1 MEIDLLENYKHLS
14 FTHFQK
20 SQKTVKIR
28 AEKIVSQNVPTL
40 VFRPDWLSLLGSLI
54 FQSHGPLGA

>member
-28 AEKIVSQNVPTL
+28 AEKIVSQNVLTL
-40 VFRPDWLSLLGSLI
+40 VFRPDWLSFFGMEAI
-54 FQSHGPLGA
+54 